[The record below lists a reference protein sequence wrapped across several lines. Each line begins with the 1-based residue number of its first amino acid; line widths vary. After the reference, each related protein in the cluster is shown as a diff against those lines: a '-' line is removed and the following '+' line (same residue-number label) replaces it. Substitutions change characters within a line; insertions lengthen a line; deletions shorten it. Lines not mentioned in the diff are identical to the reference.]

1 MEVELR
7 QNVVAV
13 QRSSVHLGVPDAVR
27 LVLVAVAVVVEVG
40 VAGDLVVLDEVD
52 SGAAGGVVS
61 VQVDR
66 RLVLSPTVLSW

>member
-1 MEVELR
+1 MEVELS
-7 QNVVAV
+7 QNVVSI